1 MLGFL
6 GLLAGPLGGLVGQK
20 AGSIL
25 SPLIMLVGAVLVW
38 NMFTGHFK
46 EIGRDEIRAEISEKV
61 AEAKELEQ
69 ERFFEREAIA
79 SASFRQAMIEVT
91 AAREQAPQII
101 REIRNA
107 PATVCSGEPI
117 GPERVRLLN
126 AAITG
131 NRNEDPGAGARAD
144 STRAALRD
152 IRG

>member
-1 MLGFL
+1 MILPLLLKVFGPALAPIIEPFAKIGLVLL
-6 GLLAGPLGGLVGQK
+6 GLFLLHQHGVGEGK
-20 AGSIL
+20 SI
-25 SPLIMLVGAVLVW
+25 
-38 NMFTGHFK
+38 
-46 EIGRDEIRAEISEKV
+46 IRGQIAEKV

-79 SASFRQAMIEVT
+79 SASYQKSLLEVA

-117 GPERVRLLN
+117 GPDRVRLLN

-131 NRNEDPGAGARAD
+131 NRNEDPGAGTRTD

-152 IRG
+152 LRG